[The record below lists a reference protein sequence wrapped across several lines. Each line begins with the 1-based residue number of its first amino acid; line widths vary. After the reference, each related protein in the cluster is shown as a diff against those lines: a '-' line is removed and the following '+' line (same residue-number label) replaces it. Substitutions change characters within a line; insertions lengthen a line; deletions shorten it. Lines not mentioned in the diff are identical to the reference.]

1 MTSKETEL
9 QREIHDMVQKT
20 TELEEEFNREKNRLT
35 EELNLMAEEIKSSQV
50 SYSGTDSLHSD
61 NSVFTLVFVFAGP
74 VMYQTFS

>member
-20 TELEEEFNREKNRLT
+20 TELKEEFSREKNRLT
-35 EELNLMAEEIKSSQV
+35 EELNLMVEEIKSSQV
-50 SYSGTDSLHSD
+50 SYSGTDSSHSD
-61 NSVFTLVFVFAGP
+61 NSVFILLFVFARP